1 MVVKYLFFLMHLSLI
16 FTSLLIIYPFV
27 IILHIIVIGSWYIN
41 NNNCLLTQ
49 IENYLFGETIID
61 LYYNIRGTTVE
72 YKKFHVPWY
81 HRYVLYILFGFGIL
95 INIYNYQNHYLE
107 I

>member
-1 MVVKYLFFLMHLSLI
+1 MFIKYLFFLMHLSLI
-16 FTSLLIIYPFV
+16 CTSVLITYPFV
-27 IILHIIVIGSWYIN
+27 IILHITVIGSWYIN

-61 LYYNIRGTTVE
+61 LYYSIRGIEVE

-81 HRYVLYILFGFGIL
+81 HRYVLYLLFGFGIL
-95 INIYNYQNHYLE
+95 IHICNYLNYYLE